1 MANLIRS
8 MIYTKG
14 IKTKDVKSL
23 KQLCV
28 TIRNNN
34 EERQNFTKYGLLV
47 KISMETSKP
56 KPALVSFS
64 IAYVI

>member
-1 MANLIRS
+1 MRNSSSLWTCGKGNLSLQNNNTVEMANLIRS

-14 IKTKDVKSL
+14 IKTKDIKSL

-34 EERQNFTKYGLLV
+34 EER
-47 KISMETSKP
+47 
-56 KPALVSFS
+56 
-64 IAYVI
+64 